1 MQPLVIIGAPRSG
14 TNMLRDCLTSMPLVA
29 SWPCDEI
36 NYIWRYRNAR
46 HPDDELPVE
55 LADEKVKQYIRRAF
69 SSVASRSS
77 ANTIVEKTCANSL
90 RVNFVDAIL
99 PNAKYIYIRRSGQDV
114 VASAMKRW
122 SAPLDLPYLWKKVR
136 YVPVSDIPYYGFN
149 YAAAHAYRFFSGT
162 KRLSVWGPKIAD
174 MDTVCRRLSLPE
186 ICAVQW
192 RRCVDRSEAD
202 LAALEPSRVH
212 SLTYEDFVDDPYTEL
227 QKCLDFSLI
236 PYSNTGVREAVAGV
250 SRRSVGKWESEIPA
264 QAQALVNKLVNGI
277 VEQDQRD

>member
-1 MQPLVIIGAPRSG
+1 
-14 TNMLRDCLTSMPLVA
+14 MLRDCLTSMPLVA

-55 LADEKVKQYIRRAF
+55 LADERVKQYIRRAF
-69 SSVASRSS
+69 FSIASRTA

-90 RVNFVDAIL
+90 RVKFVDAIL
-99 PNAKYIYIRRSGQDV
+99 PDAKYIYIRRSGQDV

-122 SAPLDLPYLWKKVR
+122 SAPLDLAYLWKKVR
-136 YVPVSDIPYYGFN
+136 YVPVYDVPYYGFQ
-149 YAAAHAYRFFSGT
+149 YAAAHAHRFFSGT

-174 MDTVCRRLSLPE
+174 MATVCEKMSLPE

-192 RRCVDRSEAD
+192 RRCVERSEAD
-202 LAALEPSRVH
+202 LATIEPSRVH

-227 QKCLDFSLI
+227 KKCLDFSLI
-236 PYSNTGVREAVAGV
+236 SHSDTGLREAVAGV
-250 SRRSVGKWESEIPA
+250 SKRSVGRWESDIPA
-264 QAQALVNKLVNGI
+264 QAQPLLHDLVSGIAKRKLGN
-277 VEQDQRD
+277 